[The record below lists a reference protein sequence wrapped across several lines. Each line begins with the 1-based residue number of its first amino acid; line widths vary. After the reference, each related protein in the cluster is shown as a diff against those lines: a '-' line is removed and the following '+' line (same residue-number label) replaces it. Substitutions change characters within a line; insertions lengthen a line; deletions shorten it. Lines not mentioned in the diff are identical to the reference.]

1 LVVLLEYKVN
11 AYAYLV
17 KAGRYTL
24 NKDVPE
30 EYRDV
35 VAKWLIETE

>member
-1 LVVLLEYKVN
+1 MVVLLEYKVN

-24 NKDVPE
+24 DKDVPE
-30 EYRDV
+30 DYRDV
-35 VAKWLIETE
+35 VAERLIKE